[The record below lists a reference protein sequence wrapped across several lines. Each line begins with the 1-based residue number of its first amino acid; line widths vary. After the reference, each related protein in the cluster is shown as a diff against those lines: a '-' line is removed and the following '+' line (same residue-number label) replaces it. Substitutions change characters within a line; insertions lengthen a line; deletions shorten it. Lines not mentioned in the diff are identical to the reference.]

1 MIKNKSIPL
10 IGLGMML
17 TFFALGFLSNDVLKS
32 GLFTSI
38 AIFSGLITFKL
49 ITKNERSTKI

>member
-32 GLFTSI
+32 DLFTSI